1 MRDEDVVVAYGLL
14 SETLEM
20 IEDSLLLVT
29 QGLKMN
35 PTVDERRDLDG
46 QRHQLSIE
54 KMKVVEVM
62 KALGRGQ
69 LVIPRPTPDQV
80 EAVQRLAREVDGL
93 TRASVTASDTIVA
106 AGQALAAVQK
116 MQLS

>member
-1 MRDEDVVVAYGLL
+1 MWIGSSSAGRRLTAAFLL
-14 SETLEM
+14 AVFGASGCGTLKLYDQSKETAAEE
-20 IEDSLLLVT
+20 I
-29 QGLKMN
+29 
-35 PTVDERRDLDG
+35 
-46 QRHQLSIE
+46 
-54 KMKVVEVM
+54 KMKVVEAM

-93 TRASVTASDTIVA
+93 TRASVTAGDTIVA